1 MNLPTIIILV
11 LVAAAIFLAL
21 WLPRR
26 NGRKLTDCGSCSACA
41 KAGSCKLY
49 NGSVD
54 DPASVEETETGGFKE
69 MGGQDV
75 RFTGQVGNRPGDLE
89 DAGIGAG

>member
-1 MNLPTIIILV
+1 MNLPTLIILV

-26 NGRKLTDCGSCSACA
+26 NGRKLTDCGSCSACS
-41 KAGSCKLY
+41 KAGSCKVCI
-49 NGSVD
+49 GSVK
-54 DPASVEETETGGFKE
+54 DPAAVEETEAGGFKE

-75 RFTGQVGNRPGDLE
+75 RFTRQVGNRPGDLE